1 MSLHDEI
8 QALMGELG
16 KKVPAE
22 MMDKVGAFIGRLA
35 NDDVTRNAR
44 KVGDLAP
51 TFALQSASGHTVALA
66 DLLAKGPV
74 VVSFYRGE
82 WCPFC
87 DLELRAYQKALPEF
101 KARGATLVA
110 ISPQSP
116 SKSRETAEGRSL
128 GFEVLSDR
136 GNDVAKAYGI
146 AFSMNA
152 AEQELH
158 KAFGADLPTIN
169 AAPDWDIPV
178 PATFVVDRSGR
189 IAWAHVDPNYT
200 ARAEPADVVRALDAL
215 RPAH

>member
-22 MMDKVGAFIGRLA
+22 MMDKVGAFISRLA

-44 KVGDLAP
+44 KGGDLAP

-66 DLLAKGPV
+66 DLFAKGPV

-110 ISPQSP
+110 ISPQSS
-116 SKSRETAEGRSL
+116 SKTRETAEGRSL

-136 GNDVAKAYGI
+136 GNAVAKAYGI

-169 AAPDWDIPV
+169 AAADWDIPV

-215 RPAH
+215 QPAH